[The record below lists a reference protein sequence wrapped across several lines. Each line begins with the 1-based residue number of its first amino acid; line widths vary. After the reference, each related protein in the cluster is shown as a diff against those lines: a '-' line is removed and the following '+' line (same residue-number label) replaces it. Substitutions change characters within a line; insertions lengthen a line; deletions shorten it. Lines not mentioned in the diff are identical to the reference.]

1 MIRPAER
8 ARRRA
13 LTCNEDAK
21 PGVRPRCSR
30 PSTNRLLLSPASAPA
45 AAQDVEVGQ
54 EYEITIATEEDN
66 QYTGPYGQVMIGEI
80 FVMVPEA
87 KMGER
92 YTVTITAI
100 RLNQYSGDRQ
110 ASCTFQQIGGDR
122 EGMCLPAP
130 GP

>member
-1 MIRPAER
+1 MLRFLLTTTAVLPLAFT
-8 ARRRA
+8 AVLA
-13 LTCNEDAK
+13 L
-21 PGVRPRCSR
+21 
-30 PSTNRLLLSPASAPA
+30 ASPA
-45 AAQDVEVGQ
+45 AAQDAEVGQ

-66 QYTGPYGQVMIGEI
+66 QYTGPYGQVRIGEI

-110 ASCTFQQIGGDR
+110 ASCEFTQIGGDR
-122 EGMCLPAP
+122 VGMCLPAP
-130 GP
+130 PG